1 MKFGYLYKEAI
12 RGFANAKLSAFASVI
27 TITLSLILIA
37 IYFLFTVNSNRIIK
51 NIKDKVEIEVFLI
64 DDIKT
69 DELNTLKEKLK
80 AVGGVKNIVYVSK
93 DDAAKIFS
101 EEFGSDMLDIY
112 DYNPLPASYKINL
125 YDEYKTIDRIN
136 RIKAQ
141 ITNLPQISDVQ
152 FPEKNL
158 ELIESKTTGFL
169 FINLIIMVVITIS
182 SIFLVSNTIRL
193 IISSRSKIIETFK
206 LLGAKRSFIMIPFLI
221 EGFIQGLAGSIL
233 AISAL
238 YLFFTVFVSKFE
250 STDLHFELLGTDIVL
265 YVVLIGV
272 TLGIA
277 GSYFSVLK
285 YLKVQN

>member
-1 MKFGYLYKEAI
+1 LKFGYLYKEAI

-238 YLFFTVFVSKFE
+238 YLFLTVFVSKFE

>member
-1 MKFGYLYKEAI
+1 LKLGYLYKEAL
-12 RGFANAKLSAFASVI
+12 RGFSNAKLSTVASVI

-64 DDIKT
+64 DDIRT
-69 DELNTLKEKLK
+69 DDLNMVKEKLK

-93 DDAAKIFS
+93 DEAAKIFS

-112 DYNPLPASYKINL
+112 DYNPLPASFKINL
-125 YDEYKTIDRIN
+125 YDEYKTIERIN
-136 RIKAQ
+136 KIKSQ
-141 ITNLPQISDVQ
+141 ITNIPQISDIQ

-158 ELIESKTTGFL
+158 ELIESKTSGFL
-169 FINLIIMVVITIS
+169 FINLIVMIIITIS
-182 SIFLVSNTIRL
+182 STFLVSNTIRL

-221 EGFIQGLAGSIL
+221 EGLIQGLVGSIL
-233 AISAL
+233 AISIL
-238 YLFFTVFVSKFE
+238 YGFFTVFISKFE
-250 STDLHFELLGTDIVL
+250 STDLHIDLLGTDIAM
-265 YVVLIGV
+265 YIVLIGV

-285 YLKVQN
+285 YLKFQN

>member
-1 MKFGYLYKEAI
+1 MKLGYLYKEAL
-12 RGFANAKLSAFASVI
+12 RGFSNAKLSTVASVI

-64 DDIKT
+64 DDIRT
-69 DELNTLKEKLK
+69 DDLNMVKEKLK

-93 DDAAKIFS
+93 DEAAKIFS

-112 DYNPLPASYKINL
+112 DYNPLPASFKINL
-125 YDEYKTIDRIN
+125 YDEYKTIERIN
-136 RIKAQ
+136 KIKSQ
-141 ITNLPQISDVQ
+141 ITNIPQISDIQ

-158 ELIESKTTGFL
+158 ELIESKTSGFL
-169 FINLIIMVVITIS
+169 FINLIVMIIITIS
-182 SIFLVSNTIRL
+182 STFLVSNTIRL

-221 EGFIQGLAGSIL
+221 EGLIQGLVGSIL
-233 AISAL
+233 AISIL
-238 YLFFTVFVSKFE
+238 YGFFTVFISKFE
-250 STDLHFELLGTDIVL
+250 STDLHIDLLGTDIAM
-265 YVVLIGV
+265 YIVLIGV

-285 YLKVQN
+285 YLKFQN

>member
-238 YLFFTVFVSKFE
+238 YLFLTVFVSKFE